1 MRLSPINVII
11 NREIYLNR
19 ELYLPLIQRLVKLV
33 YAVRNNNVKLIRVGR
48 NLFLNNECSS
58 FRISP
63 SLCYVC
69 NVNALW

>member
-1 MRLSPINVII
+1 MRLPPLNVIR
-11 NREIYLNR
+11 NREMYLNR
-19 ELYLPLIQRLVKLV
+19 ELYLPLIQRLAKLV

-48 NLFLNNECSS
+48 NH
-58 FRISP
+58 IT